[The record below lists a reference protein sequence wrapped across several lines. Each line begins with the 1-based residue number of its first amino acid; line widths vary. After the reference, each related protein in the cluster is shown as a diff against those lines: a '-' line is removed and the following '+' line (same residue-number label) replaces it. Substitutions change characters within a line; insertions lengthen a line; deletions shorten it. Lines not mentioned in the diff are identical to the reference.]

1 MVHYQIL
8 VSTIH
13 GKIKRIHIKAISL
26 KISAPT
32 WNDEL
37 ELSFKHHEILTDYP
51 PIQIYIHKIVNRTI
65 FKIKSDVISSF

>member
-8 VSTIH
+8 VSN
-13 GKIKRIHIKAISL
+13 IS
-26 KISAPT
+26 IYIPT

-51 PIQIYIHKIVNRTI
+51 PIQIYIHKFVNRTI